1 MSTADKKS
9 TAAAAPRVDSTLQ
22 KGLRVLEALAR
33 TPGGRG
39 VTDLANDLG
48 LTKSNTFRLLQTLTV
63 LGYVRPSDAKLY
75 SATMKVWHLG
85 HAVAANLPLAEIAA
99 PSLRALAQATGEA
112 VYLAVPDGIS
122 VIYID
127 KIDGTQPIQSFTPK
141 GGSAPMHCVATGKAL
156 LAATY
161 DRLRGQ
167 IRDHLVRYTDTT
179 ITSIKRLDADMAA
192 TRDRGY
198 AIDRGEY
205 RERIWS
211 FGAMVTL
218 PDGDPVAA
226 IGVSVPDVNLP
237 EGRGDEIGRLVC
249 GAAADLT
256 RALAQR

>member
-1 MSTADKKS
+1 MNPADHKRV
-9 TAAAAPRVDSTLQ
+9 AAAAPRVDSTLQ

-48 LTKSNTFRLLQTLTV
+48 LTKSNTFRLLQTLTT
-63 LGYVRPSDAKLY
+63 LGYVRHADARLY
-75 SATMKVWHLG
+75 AATMKVWHLG

-161 DRLRGQ
+161 DRLREQ

-179 ITSIKRLDADMAA
+179 ITSIKRLDADMEA
-192 TRDRGY
+192 TQQRGY

-211 FGAMVTL
+211 FGAAVTL

-226 IGVSVPDVNLP
+226 VGVSAPDVNLA